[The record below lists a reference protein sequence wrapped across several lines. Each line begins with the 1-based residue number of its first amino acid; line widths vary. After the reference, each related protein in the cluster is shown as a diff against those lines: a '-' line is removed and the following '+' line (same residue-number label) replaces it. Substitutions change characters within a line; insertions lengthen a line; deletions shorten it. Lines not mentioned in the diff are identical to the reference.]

1 MLQTILMLLIL
12 IFYEFMNQSEWI
24 FQKQANQNNTFI
36 RWFAKIIENKMST
49 FDANWR
55 PSIVEFDATW
65 VDEYKIYCI
74 FFQISIVI
82 LTIMAGGTM
91 ADLASHLAPT
101 YKPAPV
107 PTYKQAPT
115 PTYKPTPAPT
125 YKTSPYKTAP
135 VPTYKQ
141 APAYAYNPAPG
152 LVYRQGLAP

>member
-1 MLQTILMLLIL
+1 MNISKYDS
-12 IFYEFMNQSEWI
+12 FEFW
-24 FQKQANQNNTFI
+24 KQANQKITFI
-36 RWFAKIIENKMST
+36 RWFAKLIENQIST

-65 VDEYKIYCI
+65 VEYKITFSLKLIMY
-74 FFQISIVI
+74 FFQIFIVI

-107 PTYKQAPT
+107 PTYKQAPI
-115 PTYKPTPAPT
+115 PTYKPAPVPT

-135 VPTYKQ
+135 GPAYKQ
-141 APAYAYNPAPG
+141 APAYAYNPAPA